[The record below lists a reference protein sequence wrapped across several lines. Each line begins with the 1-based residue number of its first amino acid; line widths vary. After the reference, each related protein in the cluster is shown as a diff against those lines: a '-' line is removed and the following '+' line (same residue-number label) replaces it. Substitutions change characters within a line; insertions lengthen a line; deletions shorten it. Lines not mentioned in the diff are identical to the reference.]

1 MGGAVHWETR
11 PKGRA
16 GRVGVLKAKA
26 CQESVDVGRLAEVDG
41 DVAGGVTLP
50 VECDAKVVAN
60 HPHEVDLGF
69 GGKKTLKF
77 CFDLIGRGVIDEVVD
92 KVGKVEG
99 WVPWDDF
106 TGEDTG

>member
-1 MGGAVHWETR
+1 M
-11 PKGRA
+11 
-16 GRVGVLKAKA
+16 
-26 CQESVDVGRLAEVDG
+26 DG
-41 DVAGGVTLP
+41 NVAGGVALP

-77 CFDLIGRGVIDEVVD
+77 CFDLVGRGVVDEVVD